1 MALDPR
7 QANVGLGTRAGVQ
20 AVDVGLRA
28 YMLKVYNYMG
38 VGLLLTAAS
47 IAAPAT
53 TGDVSIV
60 KSASGASLIVL
71 GENFRFDGA
80 PDPRVGLGTNGR
92 YDKSSDAGELGS
104 GKGSQS
110 YAVPGNVDVS
120 KYNEVYIWCRKFN
133 VPLGVATLK

>member
-1 MALDPR
+1 MKQVLGYASGAILIALVMTSAGIASADSV
-7 QANVGLGTRAGVQ
+7 VGSGKFRG
-20 AVDVGLRA
+20 
-28 YMLKVYNYMG
+28 
-38 VGLLLTAAS
+38 AS
-47 IAAPAT
+47 NHVT

-133 VPLGVATLK
+133 VPLSVATLK